1 MSRMFTCPPQP
12 PQPSDAATPTPMQ
25 IDGGEG
31 HDRQITGEEASEE
44 QGYGEE
50 QKKKKKK
57 KKKELGESNLDGLC
71 CSICMEP
78 WASHGD
84 HQASCL
90 PCGHVYGMSC
100 IIKWIQQCHG
110 YPAKCP
116 QCNAKC
122 ISKDVRKLFASPVVV
137 HDEGLQK
144 KIESLQTEIRS
155 LKNERAGLLDVQD
168 KLLDVQDNLLNELH
182 QVKKKQAELENATLG
197 GMGRKPLGFFSAK
210 ESWGEN
216 NRHHIDSNVSK
227 QEILPCSFVL
237 QQELAVEGATL
248 FDVDASYQIL
258 ILARRISGM
267 GGTHMLNKINLI
279 CPHENEDIQ
288 LPKTI
293 RAIKDLRVSPCGR
306 LTLLASLGKKLSI
319 LSHGSNELVINYDLP
334 DPAWS
339 CSWDSNNPSYI
350 YAGLQNGML
359 LTFDMRRTRNPLQC
373 MVGLTSRP
381 IHTIYSLVNNPAFGQ
396 GARKLLTASSI
407 GPCVWN
413 TGCARERPFL
423 VPGLE
428 NQGICMSL
436 AYSPSSDD
444 IVASYR
450 PKILA
455 SNGAT
460 SFQSSQSSTA
470 LNTVGSQVL
479 VKRVAGNF
487 YNKLGSTSTN
497 VSYVQMTKSTIIN
510 IENCYPIFAYGDE
523 VTHGLRLRAL
533 PNLSDS
539 QNLKPHQLPILDV
552 KYAHSQGSGLL
563 GCISKDKLQLFSPK
577 YM

>member
-1 MSRMFTCPPQP
+1 MICIFTRPPQP

-44 QGYGEE
+44 QGYGEKGKE
-50 QKKKKKK
+50 EKEKKKKKK
-57 KKKELGESNLDGLC
+57 EELGESNLDGLC

-168 KLLDVQDNLLNELH
+168 KLLDVQDNLLDELH
-182 QVKKKQAELENATLG
+182 QVKKKQADLENATLG
-197 GMGRKPLGFFSAK
+197 GMGSKPLGFFSAK

-216 NRHHIDSNVSK
+216 NRHHIDSNISK

-237 QQELAVEGATL
+237 Q
-248 FDVDASYQIL
+248 
-258 ILARRISGM
+258 
-267 GGTHMLNKINLI
+267 INLI

-288 LPKTI
+288 LPKRI

-350 YAGLQNGML
+350 YAGLQNGTL

-413 TGCARERPFL
+413 TDCARERPFL
-423 VPGLE
+423 VPSLE

-455 SNGAT
+455 SDGST
-460 SFQSSQSSTA
+460 SSQSSQSSTA

-487 YNKLGSTSTN
+487 YNKLGSMSTN

-563 GCISKDKLQLFSPK
+563 GCISKEKLQLFSPK

>member
-1 MSRMFTCPPQP
+1 MIRLFTRPPQP
-12 PQPSDAATPTPMQ
+12 PQPSDAAAAPTPMQ

-50 QKKKKKK
+50 GKEEKEKKKK

-78 WASHGD
+78 WASQGD

-100 IIKWIQQCHG
+100 IITWIQQCHG
-110 YPAKCP
+110 HPAKCP

-168 KLLDVQDNLLNELH
+168 KLLDVQDNLLNELQ
-182 QVKKKQAELENATLG
+182 QVKKKQADLENATLG
-197 GMGRKPLGFFSAK
+197 GMGSKPLGFFSAK

-216 NRHHIDSNVSK
+216 NRHHIDSNIGK

-248 FDVDASYQIL
+248 FDMDASYQIL

-288 LPKTI
+288 LPKRI
-293 RAIKDLRVSPCGR
+293 RAIKDLRISPCGR

-334 DPAWS
+334 
-339 CSWDSNNPSYI
+339 
-350 YAGLQNGML
+350 NGML

-396 GARKLLTASSI
+396 GAHKLLTASSI

-413 TGCARERPFL
+413 TGCATERPFL

-428 NQGICMSL
+428 DQGICMSL

-444 IVASYR
+444 IVASYH

-460 SFQSSQSSTA
+460 SSQSSQSSAA

-487 YNKLGSTSTN
+487 YNKLVSTSTN

>member
-1 MSRMFTCPPQP
+1 MIRLFTRPPQP
-12 PQPSDAATPTPMQ
+12 PQPSDAAAGPTPMQ

-50 QKKKKKK
+50 GKEEKEKKKT

-78 WASHGD
+78 WASQGD

-100 IIKWIQQCHG
+100 IITWIQQCHG
-110 YPAKCP
+110 HPAKCP

-168 KLLDVQDNLLNELH
+168 KLLDVQDNLLNELQ
-182 QVKKKQAELENATLG
+182 QVKK
-197 GMGRKPLGFFSAK
+197 
-210 ESWGEN
+210 
-216 NRHHIDSNVSK
+216 
-227 QEILPCSFVL
+227 
-237 QQELAVEGATL
+237 QELAVEGATL
-248 FDVDASYQIL
+248 FDMDASYQIL

-288 LPKTI
+288 LSKRI

-350 YAGLQNGML
+350 YAGLQTGML

-396 GARKLLTASSI
+396 GAHKLLTASSI

-413 TGCARERPFL
+413 TGCATERPFL

-428 NQGICMSL
+428 DQGICMSL

-444 IVASYR
+444 IVASYH

-460 SFQSSQSSTA
+460 SSQSSQSSAA

-487 YNKLGSTSTN
+487 YNKLVSTSTN
-497 VSYVQMTKSTIIN
+497 
-510 IENCYPIFAYGDE
+510 
-523 VTHGLRLRAL
+523 
-533 PNLSDS
+533 
-539 QNLKPHQLPILDV
+539 
-552 KYAHSQGSGLL
+552 GSGLL